1 MAQKKYYLHQRV
13 NYESFEAFNVFNSG
27 LNYG

>member
-1 MAQKKYYLHQRV
+1 MVQKKYYLHQRA